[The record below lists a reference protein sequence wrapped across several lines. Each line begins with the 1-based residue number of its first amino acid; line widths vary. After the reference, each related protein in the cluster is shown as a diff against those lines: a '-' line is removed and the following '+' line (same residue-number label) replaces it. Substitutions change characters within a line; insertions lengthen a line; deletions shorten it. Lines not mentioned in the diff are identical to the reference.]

1 MLNSNSTSIKIIVGM
16 SGGVDSSVAA
26 ALLKERGY
34 DVTGVI
40 MKIWAGEPAPG
51 MGKHGCYGPEEEEDI
66 EDARKVAEK
75 LGIEFHVIDLTRQY
89 KEQVLDY
96 FCAEYMAGRT
106 PNPCIRCNH
115 VVKFGSLVKRAGE
128 LGIKHDYFATGHYA
142 RIAFD
147 DVNRRYLLKKGKD
160 LKKDQSYFLFEL
172 SQQQL
177 KRTLFPL
184 GEMLKEDVRRLSER
198 YELGLDEK
206 AESQNF
212 VCGSYTSL
220 FQSGLKPGIIVNKA
234 GKELGK
240 HNGIVNF
247 TIGQRKGLRL
257 SSAEPLYVTGIK
269 AETGTVVVGM
279 KEELYVK
286 AQMISDLNW
295 ISIEYLDKPME
306 VKARIRNAH
315 QGYDAIITPK
325 GKSAVT
331 VTYKEAQ
338 IGAAPGQA
346 IVFYDKDVV
355 VGGGITE

>member
-1 MLNSNSTSIKIIVGM
+1 MPIKIMVGM

-26 ALLKERGY
+26 ALLKEQGY

-40 MKIWAGEPAPG
+40 MKIWAGEPVAG
-51 MGKHGCYGPEEEEDI
+51 MGKHGCYGSEEEEDI
-66 EDARKVAEK
+66 EDARRVAEK
-75 LGIEFHVIDLTRQY
+75 LDIPFHVIDLTQQY
-89 KEQVLDY
+89 KEEVLDY
-96 FCAEYMAGRT
+96 FCNEYMTGRT
-106 PNPCIRCNH
+106 PNPCVRCNH
-115 VVKFGSLVKRAGE
+115 IVKFGSLVKKAGE
-128 LGIKHDYFATGHYA
+128 LGIKYDYFATGHYSK
-142 RIAFD
+142 IAYD
-147 DVNRRYLLKKGKD
+147 EVKRRYLLKKGKD

-172 SQQQL
+172 SQEQL

-184 GEMLKEDVRRLSER
+184 GEMLKEDVRKLSDR
-198 YELGLDEK
+198 YELGLERK

-240 HNGIVNF
+240 HNGIVHF

-257 SSAEPLYVTGIK
+257 SSVEPLYVTGIK
-269 AETGTVVVGM
+269 AETGTVVVGE
-279 KEELYVK
+279 KEELYATTQIV
-286 AQMISDLNW
+286 SGLNW
-295 ISIEYLDKPME
+295 ISIKRLNETME

-315 QGYDAIITPK
+315 QGYGAIISPN
-325 GKSAVT
+325 GESAVT
-331 VTYKEAQ
+331 VTYKEPQ

-355 VGGGITE
+355 VGGGIVE